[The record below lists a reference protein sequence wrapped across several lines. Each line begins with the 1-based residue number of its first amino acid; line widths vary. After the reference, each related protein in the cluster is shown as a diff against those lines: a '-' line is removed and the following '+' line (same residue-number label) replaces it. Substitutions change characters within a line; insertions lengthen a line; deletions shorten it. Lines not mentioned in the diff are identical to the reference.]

1 MTAAGADPGET
12 SAADA
17 SLDEICVTALA
28 EAFRGDGEI
37 LAHPMGPVPV
47 IAGRLARASFEPDL
61 MLTDTVA
68 YAVTGTLPWGADPDL
83 AAVECYMPFRTV
95 FDQVWSGRRHVV
107 MGASQ
112 IDRCGNQNIAAIGD
126 YRCPKAQ
133 LLGLRG
139 APGNVINHTVTYWV
153 PNQARSFVN
162 SVDVVSG
169 PGYDRVAALA
179 EPSRRFHEIRRVVT
193 DLGVYDFETSERVMR
208 LRSVHPGVTVDQAA
222 AAAPFELAVPDEVP
236 VSRFPTETELRLIR
250 SVIDPGGARRADFRT
265 RL

>member
-1 MTAAGADPGET
+1 MTAAGPDPGET
-12 SAADA
+12 PAAA

-37 LAHPMGPVPV
+37 LGHPMGPVPV

-61 MLTDTVA
+61 MLTDTIA
-68 YAVTGTLPWGADPDL
+68 YAVTGDLPWGAEPDSS
-83 AAVECYMPFRTV
+83 AVECYMPFRTV

-112 IDRCGNQNIAAIGD
+112 IDRHGNQNIAAIGD
-126 YRCPKAQ
+126 YRRPKAQ

-139 APGNVINHTVTYWV
+139 APGNVINHTVSYWV

-169 PGYDRVAALA
+169 PGYDRTAGPGRADSAL
-179 EPSRRFHEIRRVVT
+179 PRDPPGGDRV
-193 DLGVYDFETSERVMR
+193 GR
-208 LRSVHPGVTVDQAA
+208 LRLRDPRAGH
-222 AAAPFELAVPDEVP
+222 APCARSTPASALIRPRP
-236 VSRFPTETELRLIR
+236 PPRSSWRFPTRCR
-250 SVIDPGGARRADFRT
+250 
-265 RL
+265 